1 MMRRFWFMIRGGLT
15 LVMLAA
21 TLASAAAATPAATNL
36 PAPTAEFGFVG
47 REIFPIENQISLLH
61 AADLD
66 GDGFTDLVVAN
77 NLRSKITLLYNQT
90 GRTNRAE
97 TPLRQRELN
106 ELPPDARF
114 RIESLASEKR
124 ITAMVVT
131 DLNGDGR
138 PDIACYGEPKELL
151 LLYNRGTNGWSAPK
165 RWPITDGQLTP
176 NALTAGDLNGDGRT
190 DLLLLAE
197 NHIYLF
203 AQQPD
208 HSLGEP
214 EKIPFA
220 TPVKALQVV
229 DVDGD
234 GRSDLLLVNW
244 DSPTPF
250 RFRLQADGRLGP
262 EIYFPLPPIRAYWAD
277 NLETR
282 QHTYLIT
289 IALNSGRAQISEFR
303 RRPAEPLSGNFR
315 EGQFQVQPLR
325 KTDKARRGLAWA
337 DLNGDGRADL
347 LVAEPESGQLS
358 VYLQT
363 PDGALAAPKTF
374 PSLAGVSDIA
384 VADWDGDGR
393 PEIFLLSPDERQVGV
408 TRLEEGDRLPFPTLL
423 PMDARP
429 LALAVGALQPG
440 PRPVLAVITERDD
453 RRALLLRSADGKSRV
468 QRLAESF
475 KANPAVL
482 AVADANQ
489 DGLDD
494 LVVLA
499 PYEKVKVLVQVPGR
513 DFEEL
518 DVAPPGGVLETPWL
532 ASADV
537 DGDGRAELLL
547 PQKNFLRA
555 VVLRKELSAPG
566 APGRPTWS
574 FQVKDQINGAGSD
587 SRLAGVAA
595 LRHGTNAVPTLFLLD
610 TERKVLSV
618 SERDAAGLWRVTR
631 NVPLPVSDF
640 ARLQPVGLGDAR
652 PNAVAFLGL
661 NAVAWLPLTGET
673 WELAALDTYETPI
686 KDGYLGDVIS
696 GDLNQDGRK
705 DLVFLETAQNHLDL
719 VVFDAQHRLRPAQ
732 RWRVFEARTFRGR
745 SSDVNEPREAV
756 VADFTGDGKN
766 DLAVI
771 VHDRIIVYPQE

>member
-1 MMRRFWFMIRGGLT
+1 MMRRFRFIALAGL
-15 LVMLAA
+15 LAA
-21 TLASAAAATPAATNL
+21 TLAAAVGNAANAPASATNPPP
-36 PAPTAEFGFVG
+36 PAAEFGFVG

-66 GDGFTDLVVAN
+66 GDGLTDLVVAN

-90 GRTNRAE
+90 GRTNRAP
-97 TPLRQRELN
+97 TSLRKPELN

-124 ITAMVVT
+124 ISAMVVT
-131 DLNGDGR
+131 DLNSDGR
-138 PDIACYGEPKELL
+138 PDIACYGEPRELL

-165 RWPITDGQLTP
+165 RWPITDGQLTQ
-176 NALTAGDLNGDGRT
+176 NALIAGDLNGDGRP

-197 NHIYLF
+197 NHIYF
-203 AQQPD
+203 FPQQPD
-208 HSLGEP
+208 HTLGEP

-220 TPVKALQVV
+220 TPVKAMQVV

-250 RFRLQADGRLGP
+250 RFRLQEAGRLGP
-262 EIYFPLPPIRAYWAD
+262 EIYFNLPPIRAYWAD
-277 NLETR
+277 ALETNQR
-282 QHTYLIT
+282 TYLIT

-303 RRPAEPLSGNFR
+303 RRPAGSLSGAFS

-325 KTDKARRGLAWA
+325 KTDKARRGVAWA
-337 DLNGDGRADL
+337 DVNGDGRADL

-363 PDGALAAPKTF
+363 SDGALAAPKTF
-374 PSLAGVSDIA
+374 PSLAGVSDIV
-384 VADWDGDGR
+384 VADWDGDGK
-393 PEIFLLSPDERQVGV
+393 PEIFLLSLEERQVGV
-408 TRLEEGDRLPFPTLL
+408 TRWEAAERLPFPTLL
-423 PMDARP
+423 ALDGRP
-429 LALAVGALQPG
+429 LAIAAGALQAG
-440 PRPVLAVITERDD
+440 GKPVLAVITERDD
-453 RRALLLRSADGKSRV
+453 RRALVLRSADGKSRV
-468 QRLAESF
+468 QRLSESF

-482 AVADANQ
+482 AVHDVNQ

-499 PYEKVKVLVQVPGR
+499 PYEKVKVLLQAAGR
-513 DFEEL
+513 DFEEQ
-518 DVAPPGGVLETPWL
+518 DVSPPGGVLESPWL
-532 ASADV
+532 AAADV
-537 DGDGRAELLL
+537 DGDGRDELLL

-555 VVLRKELSAPG
+555 VVLRKELAAPG

-587 SRLAGVAA
+587 SRLAGAAA
-595 LRHGTNAVPTLFLLD
+595 LGSGTNRIPALFLLD
-610 TERKVLSV
+610 VERKVLTLA
-618 SERDAAGLWRVTR
+618 ERNVAGLWAVSR

-640 ARLQPVGLGDAR
+640 ARLQAVALGQTHA
-652 PNAVAFLGL
+652 NTIAFLGL
-661 NAVAWLPLTGET
+661 NAVAWLPLGGAT

-686 KDGYLGDVIS
+686 KDGYLADVIS

-745 SSDVNEPREAV
+745 SGDVNEPREAV

-771 VHDRIIVYPQE
+771 VHDRIILYPQE

>member
-1 MMRRFWFMIRGGLT
+1 MTRRFIALSC
-15 LVMLAA
+15 LAAA
-21 TLASAAAATPAATNL
+21 TLAVASVGAVAAAAPATNPSP
-36 PAPTAEFGFVG
+36 PAAEFGFVG

-66 GDGFTDLVVAN
+66 GDGLTDLVVAN
-77 NLRSKITLLYNQT
+77 NLRSKIMLLYNQT
-90 GRTNRAE
+90 GRTNRVE
-97 TPLRQRELN
+97 TPLRKRELN

-131 DLNGDGR
+131 DLNGDR
-138 PDIACYGEPKELL
+138 QPDIACYGEPKELL
-151 LLYNRGTNGWSAPK
+151 VLQNRGTNGWSAPK
-165 RWPITDGQLTP
+165 RWPITDGQLTQ

-197 NHIYLF
+197 NHIYFF

-208 HSLGEP
+208 QTLGEP

-220 TPVKALQVV
+220 SPVKAMQVV

-244 DSPTPF
+244 DSATPF
-250 RFRLQADGRLGP
+250 RFRLQEGGRLGP
-262 EIYFPLPPIRAYWAD
+262 EIYFNLPPIRAYWAD
-277 NLETR
+277 ALETNQR
-282 QHTYLIT
+282 TYLIT
-289 IALNSGRAQISEFR
+289 IALSSGRAQIAEFR
-303 RRPAEPLSGNFR
+303 RRPAEPLAGAFR

-325 KTDKARRGLAWA
+325 KTDKARRGVAWA
-337 DLNGDGRADL
+337 DLNRDGRADL

-358 VYLQT
+358 VYLQLS
-363 PDGALAAPKTF
+363 DGSLAAPKTF

-384 VADWDGDGR
+384 VADWDADGR
-393 PEIFLLSPDERQVGV
+393 SEIFLLSLEERQVGV

-423 PMDARP
+423 PLDGRP

-440 PRPVLAVITERDD
+440 GKPTLAVITERDD
-453 RRALLLRSADGKSRV
+453 RRALVLRTADGKSRL
-468 QRLAESF
+468 QRLSESF

-482 AVADANQ
+482 AVHDVNQ

-494 LVVLA
+494 LVALA
-499 PYEKVKVLVQVPGR
+499 PYEKVKVLLQQAAGR
-513 DFEEL
+513 DFEEQ
-518 DVAPPGGVLETPWL
+518 DVSPPGGVLEAPWL

-555 VVLRKELSAPG
+555 VVLRKELSTPG

-595 LRHGTNAVPTLFLLD
+595 LRNATNPAPALFLLD
-610 TERKVLSV
+610 VERKILTLTER
-618 SERDAAGLWRVTR
+618 DGGLWRVTR
-631 NVPLPVSDF
+631 NVPLPIADF
-640 ARLQPVGLGDAR
+640 ARLQPVGLGDT
-652 PNAVAFLGL
+652 NANAIALLGL
-661 NAVAWLPLTGET
+661 N
-673 WELAALDTYETPI
+673 
-686 KDGYLGDVIS
+686 
-696 GDLNQDGRK
+696 
-705 DLVFLETAQNHLDL
+705 
-719 VVFDAQHRLRPAQ
+719 
-732 RWRVFEARTFRGR
+732 
-745 SSDVNEPREAV
+745 
-756 VADFTGDGKN
+756 
-766 DLAVI
+766 
-771 VHDRIIVYPQE
+771 